1 MVLKKNQNEY
11 LNEEGLEKYVQ
22 KAKEFIENNLNI
34 NEQETKT
41 VLVDPLIEILG
52 WDKFKSEVKA
62 EHPIQMGSKKSY
74 HVDYALQIEG
84 VPAVLMEVKP
94 LGENLESHSRQAIT
108 YGRVEDV
115 KWVTLTNGK
124 KIEIYNTEKGAERK
138 KCLLTSITIED
149 YLKEKNTLAKLLSK
163 KSISEGKID
172 EIDEKIRKKRKA
184 IKNLKDSKGE
194 LEEEF
199 SKLIKNKVNDTLYD
213 KVDESIPK
221 LIEDL
226 IERIEGEKEPE
237 DQEQEK
243 AKPFTESPE
252 DEIIADTKEDI
263 RRLDP
268 GDPCDV
274 QYTEI
279 LKIEI
284 DGKSI
289 GKKSWT
295 KLVNKAVEIAIID
308 EEMTIRELERITDLN
323 IVKGKKT
330 DKGYQHISTAEVSV
344 QRVESNRGLREAL
357 KIIKELGKEVKV
369 DFRWKNREGASYP
382 GERGRVKYP

>member
-11 LNEEGLEKYVQ
+11 LDEKGLEKYVQ
-22 KAKEFIENNLNI
+22 KAKEFIENNPNI

-172 EIDEKIRKKRKA
+172 GFGNFRQA
-184 IKNLKDSKGE
+184 AGVS
-194 LEEEF
+194 
-199 SKLIKNKVNDTLYD
+199 
-213 KVDESIPK
+213 
-221 LIEDL
+221 
-226 IERIEGEKEPE
+226 
-237 DQEQEK
+237 
-243 AKPFTESPE
+243 
-252 DEIIADTKEDI
+252 
-263 RRLDP
+263 
-268 GDPCDV
+268 
-274 QYTEI
+274 
-279 LKIEI
+279 
-284 DGKSI
+284 DG
-289 GKKSWT
+289 
-295 KLVNKAVEIAIID
+295 
-308 EEMTIRELERITDLN
+308 
-323 IVKGKKT
+323 
-330 DKGYQHISTAEVSV
+330 
-344 QRVESNRGLREAL
+344 
-357 KIIKELGKEVKV
+357 LG
-369 DFRWKNREGASYP
+369 
-382 GERGRVKYP
+382 

>member
-11 LNEEGLEKYVQ
+11 LDEKGLEKYVQ
-22 KAKEFIENNLNI
+22 KAKEFIENNPNI

-41 VLVDPLIEILG
+41 VLVDPLIDILG

-62 EHPIQMGSKKSY
+62 EYPIQMGSRKSY

-115 KWVTLTNGK
+115 KWVALTNGK

-138 KCLLTSITIED
+138 KCLLTSLKIED

-163 KSISEGKID
+163 KSISEGEID

-184 IKNLKDSKGE
+184 IKNLKGSKSE
-194 LEEEF
+194 LEKEL
-199 SKLIKNKVNDTLYD
+199 SGIIKNKVNETLYD
-213 KVDESIPK
+213 RIDESIPK

-226 IERIEGEKEPE
+226 IERVEGKKEPE
-237 DQEQEK
+237 DKKPEK
-243 AKPFTESPE
+243 LETVTETKNDIRVLDPE
-252 DEIIADTKEDI
+252 D
-263 RRLDP
+263 P
-268 GDPCDV
+268 SDV
-274 QYTEI
+274 KYTEI
-279 LKIEI
+279 LQIIINGE
-284 DGKSI
+284 SI

-295 KLVNKAVEIAIID
+295 NLVNKAIEIAIID
-308 EEMTIRELERITDLN
+308 ENMSMGELERLTRLN
-323 IVKGKKT
+323 FVKGKKT
-330 DKGYQHISTAEVSV
+330 DKGFQYIRKADLSV
-344 QRVESNRGLREAL
+344 QRVEANRALKEAF
-357 KIIKELGKEVKV
+357 KIIKELGKEAKV
-369 DFRWKNREGASYP
+369 NFRWKNREGASYP
-382 GERGRVKYP
+382 GERGLVKWP